1 MAGKLLGEG
10 ETRVLLGS
18 LEGAHPWMLAGGL
31 WEDQPYQKSIQA
43 ECSASPWRQKCYSN
57 FSSLPPQ
64 GAFNYN
70 LVITHLC
77 IMCVFIHSHTHAHLK
92 TLTFHIQAQ
101 EQKATFLHFML

>member
-1 MAGKLLGEG
+1 MLLA
-10 ETRVLLGS
+10 S
-18 LEGAHPWMLAGGL
+18 LEGAHPWMLAGGP
-31 WEDQPYQKSIQA
+31 WEDQLYQKSIHA
-43 ECSASPWRQKCYSN
+43 ESSVLPWRQKCYSN

-70 LVITHLC
+70 LEITCLC

-101 EQKATFLHFML
+101 EQ